1 MVRITARDAGHS
13 RKSWAWGFTR
23 RDAVLLE
30 VNDGGD
36 LNLAQLARGVRVLD
50 RRYAEHQWRRGY
62 RL

>member
-1 MVRITARDAGHS
+1 MPGIRAE
-13 RKSWAWGFTR
+13 SWAWGFTR